1 MKQIYNETIHIIEK
15 MNGHKT
21 KLRELDIPNKML
33 IQGNEISLVLE
44 GNIEISFES
53 TDYVQL
59 VKSLITVIN
68 VIHK

>member
-1 MKQIYNETIHIIEK
+1 
-15 MNGHKT
+15 
-21 KLRELDIPNKML
+21 ML

-59 VKSLITVIN
+59 VKNLITVIN
-68 VIHK
+68 QIHKSLNQNK

>member
-1 MKQIYNETIHIIEK
+1 
-15 MNGHKT
+15 
-21 KLRELDIPNKML
+21 ML

-59 VKSLITVIN
+59 IKNLITVIN
-68 VIHK
+68 QIHKSLNQNK